1 MYSEPLKEN
10 IEGVV
15 GSFIL
20 ERGKMRESDLNLDL
34 HDIVQNIFFLAET
47 ITEKKNLN
55 LLVFFGEK
63 NSLFI
68 YFHQPLIVGI
78 VFSRLP
84 SIPAL
89 EDKIKRV
96 LESGNN

>member
-20 ERGKMRESDLNLDL
+20 KEGEMRESDLNIDL
-34 HDIVQNIFFLAET
+34 HNIVQDIFFLAET

-55 LLVFFGEK
+55 SLVFFGEK

-68 YFHQPLIVGI
+68 YFHQPLVVGI
-78 VFSRLP
+78 LFSRLP

-89 EDKIKRV
+89 ESKIKRV
-96 LESGNN
+96 LEFGNN